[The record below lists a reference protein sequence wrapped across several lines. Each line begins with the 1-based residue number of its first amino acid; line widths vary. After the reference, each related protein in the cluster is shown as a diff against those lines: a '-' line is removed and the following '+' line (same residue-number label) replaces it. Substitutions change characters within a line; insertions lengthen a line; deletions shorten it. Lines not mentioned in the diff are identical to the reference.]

1 MSDWLRSAQGSSD
14 GLGRDMELAEAFR
27 SLDPAVDDPNYWLR
41 FRGWVMTGAAR
52 ELARRRLMAQLT
64 VGDVLTSWARTVVP
78 TAVLAAALAGL
89 LMLRSAESPG
99 SDFIGL
105 EELLVSEIP
114 GETVPVLLTPE
125 GNEGVVAFAAEIF

>member
-1 MSDWLRSAQGSSD
+1 MNDWLRSARGSSD
-14 GLGRDMELAEAFR
+14 ELGRDMVLAEAFDG
-27 SLDPAVDDPNYWLR
+27 LDPATGDPNYWLR
-41 FRGWVMTGAAR
+41 FRGWVMTGAAG

-89 LMLRSAESPG
+89 LMLRSTEPNG
-99 SDFIGL
+99 PDFIGL

-125 GNEGVVAFAAEIF
+125 GTEGVVAFAAEIF

>member
-14 GLGRDMELAEAFR
+14 ELGRDMELAEAFG
-27 SLDPAVDDPNYWLR
+27 SLDPASIDPNYWLR
-41 FRGWVMTGAAR
+41 LRGWVMTGAAR

-89 LMLRSAESPG
+89 LMLRSTEPAG
-99 SDFIGL
+99 TDFIGL

-125 GNEGVVAFAAEIF
+125 GTEGVVAFAAEIF

>member
-1 MSDWLRSAQGSSD
+1 MSNWFTSTDTASD
-14 GLGRDMELAEAFR
+14 ELGRDMDLARAFEA
-27 SLDPAVDDPNYWLR
+27 LDPAGRDPNYWLR
-41 FRGWVMTGAAR
+41 FRGWVMEGAAA

-89 LMLRSAESPG
+89 LLLRSPEGPPG
-99 SDFIGL
+99 FIGL
-105 EELLVSEIP
+105 EEQLVSEIP

-125 GNEGVVAFAAEIF
+125 GTEGVVEFAAEIF